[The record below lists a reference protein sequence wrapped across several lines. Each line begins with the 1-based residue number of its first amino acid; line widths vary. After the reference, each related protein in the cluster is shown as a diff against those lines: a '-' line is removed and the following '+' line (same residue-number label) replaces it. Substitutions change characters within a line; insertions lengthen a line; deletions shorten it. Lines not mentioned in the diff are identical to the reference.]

1 MNQPRSPPFAPGSL
15 ESSVGHLGE
24 VLAALDALFRGLRL
38 VLGRHEDMVG
48 VVFGVGLL
56 VLGGGVVGF
65 LDRGVRHRVLG
76 DLAEQGL
83 HQRLVAQ
90 IAEPLGELRRF
101 RELVRLRLLH
111 DELLVD
117 EKVDHIGLA
126 RLALELAR
134 NAGAD
139 ILQRELQIVVGDLD
153 AIDLGENLRL
163 RRDAKRARE
172 NGAQAE
178 GQTNGFGRGV
188 MIVAR
193 IPEGI

>member
-1 MNQPRSPPFAPGSL
+1 MSGFWA
-15 ESSVGHLGE
+15 
-24 VLAALDALFRGLRL
+24 LAA
-38 VLGRHEDMVG
+38 V
-48 VVFGVGLL
+48 
-56 VLGGGVVGF
+56 VVGF
-65 LDRGVRHRVLG
+65 LDRGVGHRVLG

-134 NAGAD
+134 NAGAN
-139 ILQRELQIVVGDLD
+139 ILQRELQVVVGDLD

-163 RRDAKRARE
+163 RRDAERARE

-178 GQTNGFGRGV
+178 GQTNGFGRGAMV
-188 MIVAR
+188 VAR